1 MQQTYFQQFTL
12 LTVQHKLKKKK
23 KKKLKFDEQISTF
36 LLFPFPQWWQPD
48 SVYSSRG
55 VDQGVY
61 RNENLLQTQA
71 QKATSQTILAMP
83 GATV

>member
-1 MQQTYFQQFTL
+1 MHQTYFQQFTL

-23 KKKLKFDEQISTF
+23 KKLKCDEQISTF

-61 RNENLLQTQA
+61 RNENLLQTEA
-71 QKATSQTILAMP
+71 QNTTSQTILAMP
-83 GATV
+83 GTTV

>member
-23 KKKLKFDEQISTF
+23 KLKFDDQISTF

-61 RNENLLQTQA
+61 RNENLLQTQN
-71 QKATSQTILAMP
+71 ATSQTILAMP